1 MSMPRHDRRCSTV
14 DILCAYTPFF
24 SGYLGLVWFLG
35 RFGFGYG
42 GSLRCDEMRCECLY
56 YYYYPSCLLGFG

>member
-24 SGYLGLVWFLG
+24 SGYLGLVWFFWAV
-35 RFGFGYG
+35 RFW
-42 GSLRCDEMRCECLY
+42 LTEVLCTVTR
-56 YYYYPSCLLGFG
+56 